1 MSRFAARGRKKD
13 ASDDEQEEEEKPKRV
28 AVSARS
34 KKPAAAAAAAAS
46 ASAAAADDDFPA
58 ITFDMGDIEA
68 ELKEADGESAS
79 PPPKRRFPTRPPPK
93 DTGGASASSSK
104 AASLAG
110 SRAGSRRPSVEKIH
124 YTTMEELDNWRWVSP
139 YQHEGDQTEARLAEN
154 ALKWEQQVRLP
165 TADTV
170 DVAATMMFRK
180 FLWKNKK
187 LCRNG
192 IPPQHR
198 LFVWE
203 VLSGAKTM
211 PDRLEHLN
219 RYAHYLSQRASLQPK
234 YAKEIAMDISRSVL
248 NGHPKYIKSKY
259 VRK

>member
-1 MSRFAARGRKKD
+1 MSRFAARGRKKE
-13 ASDDEQEEEEKPKRV
+13 ASEDEEEEEKPKRL

-34 KKPAAAAAAAAS
+34 KKPAAAAAAS
-46 ASAAAADDDFPA
+46 SSAAAADDDFPA

-68 ELKEADGESAS
+68 ELKEADAETTS

-93 DTGGASASSSK
+93 DASASSSK

-154 ALKWEQQVRLP
+154 ALKWETVKLP
-165 TADTV
+165 TSDTV

-180 FLWKNKK
+180 YLWKNKK

-219 RYAHYLSQRASLQPK
+219 RYAHYLSQRASLAPK

-248 NGHPKYIKSKY
+248 NGHPKYIKSKC
-259 VRK
+259 VHNLAD